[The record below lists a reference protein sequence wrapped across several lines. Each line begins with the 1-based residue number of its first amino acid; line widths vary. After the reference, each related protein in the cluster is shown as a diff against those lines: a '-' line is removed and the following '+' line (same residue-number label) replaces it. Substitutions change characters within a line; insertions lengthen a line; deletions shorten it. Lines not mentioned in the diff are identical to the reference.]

1 MNPTVIEDIKCRK
14 VLDSRGNWTVEVD
27 IVTTFGF
34 GRCSAPSGASTG
46 AHEVTTYPHGGID
59 KALLE
64 IEETIAPELIGMDAK
79 EQDVIDRI
87 LKDIDGTENFSN
99 IGGNTAVAI
108 SLANAKAAAASCG
121 VYLYQYLGGNF
132 STELPFPLG
141 NIIGGGAHANNATD
155 IQEFLV
161 IPAGAKTIED
171 AVTTNAQVHATIGR
185 LVAKKKGCTSGKGD
199 EGAWALNIEDEEA
212 LKLLSKAAKEVSDST
227 GIKIR
232 LGIDVA
238 ASELYNKKKKRY
250 VYSQSGKELSK
261 GEQIDHILDLI
272 KRYNLHYVEDPIE
285 ENDFDGFS
293 EITKKVDSKCLI
305 CGDDLYVTNAKRIGD
320 GIKKNATNAV
330 LIKPNQCGTL
340 TGTYNAVKV
349 ASDNNLTTV
358 LSHRSGETADET
370 IAHLAVAFKS
380 PIIKTGT
387 VGGERVAKLN
397 ELIRIGEELT
407 ERRVKMARLP
417 LEAEEA

>member
-1 MNPTVIEDIKCRK
+1 MKPTIIEDIRCRK

-27 IVTTFGF
+27 IVTLYGF

-46 AHEVTTYPHGGID
+46 KYEVAAYPQGGID

-64 IEETIAPELIGMDAK
+64 IEETVAPELIGMDSE
-79 EQDVIDRI
+79 EQEVIDLI

-108 SLANAKAAAASCG
+108 SLANAKAAASSCG
-121 VYLYQYLGGNF
+121 TSLYQHLGGNF

-141 NIIGGGAHANNATD
+141 NVIGGGAHANNATD

-161 IPAGAKTIED
+161 IPVGAETIND
-171 AVTTNAQVHATIGR
+171 AVMANSQVHAAIKKA
-185 LVAKKKGCTSGKGD
+185 VADKKDCVTGKGD
-199 EGAWALNIEDEEA
+199 EGAWALNIDDEKA
-212 LKLLSKAAKEVSDST
+212 LEILSKAAGEVSDST
-227 GIKIR
+227 GIEIR
-232 LGIDVA
+232 LGMDVA
-238 ASELYNKKKKRY
+238 ASELYNKKKY
-250 VYSQSGKELSK
+250 VYSRSGKKLSK
-261 GEQIDHILDLI
+261 GEQIDFIVDLI
-272 KRYNLHYVEDPIE
+272 KKYDLYYVEDPLE

-293 EITKKVDSKCLI
+293 EITKKAGATCLI
-305 CGDDLYVTNAKRIGD
+305 CGDDLYVTNENRIKD

-340 TGTYNAVKV
+340 TDTYKAVKV

-358 LSHRSGETADET
+358 LSHRSGETTDET

-380 PIIKTGT
+380 SIIKTGT
-387 VGGERVAKLN
+387 VGGERVAKLD
-397 ELIRIGEELT
+397 ELIRISEELT
-407 ERRVKMARLP
+407 PRRAKMTRLP
-417 LEAEEA
+417 METEEA